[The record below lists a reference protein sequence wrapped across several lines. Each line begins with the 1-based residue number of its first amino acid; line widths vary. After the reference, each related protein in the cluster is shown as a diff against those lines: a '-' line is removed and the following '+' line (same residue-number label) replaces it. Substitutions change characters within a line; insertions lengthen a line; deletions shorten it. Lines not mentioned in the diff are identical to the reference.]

1 MSKKKHKKNNAA
13 APAETIDKAAIAA
26 VEPATDEAETAEAEK
41 KAVEEKTDKKTGETF
56 LKAID
61 KALDEEPEDL
71 GHPEITPVQT
81 AKKISLRKVAMSLF
95 GFFVMVFAVIGII
108 ASVSFT
114 FDYIES
120 RKDDSALKASLL
132 ETIAPLTATD
142 SSIFESPEA
151 ISEDMLITCACWDI
165 ILTPEEHEEDGGIYT
180 VSQIDIDKHITS
192 IFGSGLKYTHK
203 TVGDEELAFIY
214 DEETGM
220 YTIPAYPQSPAY
232 IPKLNSYEK
241 TEGGYRLE
249 VAYYL
254 PITNLING
262 ETGAEKIMIYTV
274 KEVPTGLAV
283 TSLEISE
290 IITGEEL

>member
-1 MSKKKHKKNNAA
+1 MSKKKHKKNNGRV
-13 APAETIDKAAIAA
+13 APAAET
-26 VEPATDEAETAEAEK
+26 TEAEENSEVKEK
-41 KAVEEKTDKKTGETF
+41 SAGEV
-56 LKAID
+56 LLEVID
-61 KALDEEPEDL
+61 SALDEEPEDL
-71 GHPEITPVQT
+71 GHPEIVSVQT
-81 AKKISLRKVAMSLF
+81 AKKISLRKVAMTLF
-95 GFFVMVFAVIGII
+95 GFFVMVFAIIGII

-114 FDYIES
+114 FDYIEAQ
-120 RKDDSALKASLL
+120 KDDSALKARLL
-132 ETIAPLTATD
+132 EAIAPLTATD

-165 ILTPEEHEEDGGIYT
+165 ILTPEEHEEEGGIYT
-180 VSQIDIDKHITS
+180 VSQIDIDKHITQ

-241 TEGGYRLE
+241 TDGSYRLE
-249 VAYYL
+249 VAYHL

-262 ETGAEKIMIYTV
+262 ETGAEKIMIYTL

-283 TSLEISE
+283 TSLEISK